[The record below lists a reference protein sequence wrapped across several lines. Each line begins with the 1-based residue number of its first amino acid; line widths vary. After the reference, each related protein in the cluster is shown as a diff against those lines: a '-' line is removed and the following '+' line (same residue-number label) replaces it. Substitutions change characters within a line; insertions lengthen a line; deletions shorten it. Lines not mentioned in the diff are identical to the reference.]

1 MKFMKKLF
9 TKEFY
14 IGLSVIVAV
23 AILIVGIDYLKGIN
37 LFKPANFYVA
47 RYENVAG
54 LELSAPITIN
64 GYKVGQVRE
73 IKFDYTSPGKPTEV
87 ILALD
92 KNLKLPEGSVAT
104 IESSLMNGSFVAIQ
118 LGKSSQVIPVGG
130 EVSTGKA
137 ADLMGSLS
145 DELLP
150 RVSSAIGRID
160 TLVAGLNTLVADPAL
175 LQAIRRMDGITDNV
189 YQASVGLNYTLNR
202 DVPHVMRSAR
212 GIACNLDSVTGN
224 LSLLS
229 AQLRSLPLQ
238 QTMENVNA
246 TVANLE
252 AFSAQLRNPDSTLGM
267 LMNDPELYNRLNSV
281 AASVDSLIVD
291 IKRNP
296 KRYISI
302 KLL

>member
-73 IKFDYTSPGKPTEV
+73 INFDYTSPEKPTEV

-130 EVSTGKA
+130 EISTGKA

-150 RVSSAIGRID
+150 KVSSAIGRID

-189 YQASVGLNYTLNR
+189 YQASAGLNSTVNR
-202 DVPHVMRSAR
+202 DVPLLMRSVR
-212 GIACNLDSVTGN
+212 GTACNLDSITGN
-224 LSLLS
+224 LTLLS

-246 TVANLE
+246 TVENLE
-252 AFSAQLRNPDSTLGM
+252 AFSAQLRNPDSTLGL